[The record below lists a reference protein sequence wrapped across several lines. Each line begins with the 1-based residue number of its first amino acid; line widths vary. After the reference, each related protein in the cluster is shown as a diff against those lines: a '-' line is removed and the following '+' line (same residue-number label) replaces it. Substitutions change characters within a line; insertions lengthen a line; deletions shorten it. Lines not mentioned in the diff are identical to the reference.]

1 MFNFIISVILTL
13 AIWYLCLVL
22 FFFAKRK
29 ADFYSN
35 KVVHLSNLWAYSFQV
50 LLHQLNVL
58 FNISNILFRKHLEYA
73 SNEKLQER
81 KTGVLTNVVN
91 HLNKNLEEELGVKI
105 TQPATTGGV
114 DVWVYLANKLDS
126 ATETKLE
133 DYFSGVLSKYTQEF
147 ALDILVIEQI
157 AGAGWVA
164 KFDVKPVAE
173 AQYNRMARASEVVQE
188 EKFDEDLDIW

>member
-1 MFNFIISVILTL
+1 MMINFIVLVIVWFFSNFSYVLIVRRLKYYNNQIMSVKFNPWLETCNLIV
-13 AIWYLCLVL
+13 IQFGYLRQIVKWLL
-22 FFFAKRK
+22 DKEQQK
-29 ADFYSN
+29 QLQQLKSN
-35 KVVHLSNLWAYSFQV
+35 ALQKVIYNLNQ
-50 LLHQLNVL
+50 
-58 FNISNILFRKHLEYA
+58 
-73 SNEKLQER
+73 
-81 KTGVLTNVVN
+81 TLTND
-91 HLNKNLEEELGVKI
+91 LSIKT
-105 TQPATTGGV
+105 TQPSTTNGV
-114 DVWVYLANKLDS
+114 EVWVYLANKLDS

>member
-1 MFNFIISVILTL
+1 MINF
-13 AIWYLCLVL
+13 LVL
-22 FFFAKRK
+22 VIVWFFSNFSYVLIVRCLKYYNNQIMSVKFNPWLETCNLIAIQFRYLKQIVKWLIDKEQQKQLQQRK
-29 ADFYSN
+29 FNALQN
-35 KVVHLSNLWAYSFQV
+35 VINNL
-50 LLHQLNVL
+50 
-58 FNISNILFRKHLEYA
+58 
-73 SNEKLQER
+73 NE
-81 KTGVLTNVVN
+81 TLTSD
-91 HLNKNLEEELGVKI
+91 LGI
-105 TQPATTGGV
+105 RTTQPATTGGV

-164 KFDVKPVAE
+164 KFDVKPVVE

>member
-1 MFNFIISVILTL
+1 MMINF
-13 AIWYLCLVL
+13 LVL
-22 FFFAKRK
+22 VIVWFFSNFSYVLIVRCLKYYNNQIMSVKFNPWLETCNLIAIQFGYLKQIVKWLIDKEQQKQLQQRK
-29 ADFYSN
+29 SN
-35 KVVHLSNLWAYSFQV
+35 A
-50 LLHQLNVL
+50 
-58 FNISNILFRKHLEYA
+58 
-73 SNEKLQER
+73 LQ
-81 KTGVLTNVVN
+81 NVVN
-91 HLNKNLEEELGVKI
+91 NLNETLTSDLGI
-105 TQPATTGGV
+105 RTTQPATTGGV